1 MRAKLYT
8 LSISNPGHTARLM
21 LAYKGVETKTV
32 DLLPGLH
39 PLLLWLLGFR
49 RGTVPALKLDGR
61 RVEGS
66 LEVAQ
71 ALDRAAPEPPL
82 YPADPERR
90 AAVEAAER
98 WGEAELQ
105 GVPRRIARYAL
116 AHDTDL
122 RTWLARE
129 IARLPLPRAAA
140 IVNAPVARALAARV
154 GANEAGAR
162 AALAALPAALDRVD
176 ALLSDGTIGG
186 ERPNAADF
194 QIAPS
199 VRLLAAIPELTDAV
213 AAHPCDAWA
222 RGILPDLP
230 SMPRSPITSELTRA

>member
-1 MRAKLYT
+1 MRATLYT
-8 LSISNPGHTARLM
+8 LSISNPGHSARLM
-21 LAYKGVETKTV
+21 LAYKGVETKAV
-32 DLLPGLH
+32 DLLPGMH

-49 RGTVPALKLDGR
+49 RGTVPAMKLGGR

-71 ALDRAAPEPPL
+71 ALDRAVPEPPL
-82 YPADPERR
+82 YPSDPARR
-90 AAVEAAER
+90 AAVEQAER
-98 WGEAELQ
+98 WGEADLQ

-122 RTWLARE
+122 RTWLARD
-129 IARLPLPRAAA
+129 IARLPLPRAVA
-140 IVNAPVARALAARV
+140 IANAPVARVLAARV

-162 AALAALPAALDRVD
+162 AALAGLPATLDHVD
-176 ALLSDGTIGG
+176 ALLADGTIGG
-186 ERPNAADF
+186 EQPNAADF

-199 VRLLAAIPELTDAV
+199 VRLLAAIPELADAL
-213 AAHPCDAWA
+213 AARPCDAWA

-230 SMPRSPITSELTRA
+230 SMPRSRVTSELTRT